1 MYCSY
6 IWTSIYNASP
16 IPCLKYLSFLTF
28 INSVWLL
35 VGTQK
40 HLLIFLNYCKSEGVP
55 LTLLMQF
62 QLPAGTVVSKSAPG
76 CLSVSDL
83 LPGRLLSLS
92 DILHVYGES
101 FQRDRSMQPTWN
113 IPHSPW
119 KLIFIGALESLNPW
133 LVQFY
138 CFLKIWS
145 WWRNVKGN
153 WMQMDRFWFG
163 CSGIMSFKF
172 HSSSTKQLPVDCT
185 SSRKCFLAWIH
196 ITVLSITW
204 RH

>member
-1 MYCSY
+1 MLHF

-16 IPCLKYLSFLTF
+16 IPCIKHLSFLTF

-35 VGTQK
+35 VGAQK

-55 LTLLMQF
+55 LTTLMQF
-62 QLPAGTVVSKSAPG
+62 QLPAGTVVSKPGPG

-83 LPGRLLSLS
+83 QPGRLLSLS
-92 DILHVYGES
+92 DLLHVHGKS
-101 FQRDRSMQPTWN
+101 LQRDRSMQPTGN

-119 KLIFIGALESLNPW
+119 KLRFIWALETLKPG

-145 WWRNVKGN
+145 WWRNVRAN
-153 WMQMDRFWFG
+153 WMQMDRFCFC
-163 CSGIMSFKF
+163 CSGI
-172 HSSSTKQLPVDCT
+172 TD
-185 SSRKCFLAWIH
+185 
-196 ITVLSITW
+196 VLQVPQWQHKTTACW
-204 RH
+204 LHQ